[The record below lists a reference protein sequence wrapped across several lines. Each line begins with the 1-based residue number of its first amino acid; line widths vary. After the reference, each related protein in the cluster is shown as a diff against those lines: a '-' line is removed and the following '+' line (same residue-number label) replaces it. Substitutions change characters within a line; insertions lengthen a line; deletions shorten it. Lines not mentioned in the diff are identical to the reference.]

1 MLSQQENEGSTI
13 CIPVVRTLKCLRE
26 RNYGSA
32 EGKAVSELNKMAAAV
47 SKKPPAFVP
56 KGAETLPQIQQRVKE
71 FMKIMYNFVSA
82 GKGEEL
88 FELVDCFQA
97 KKLMAIK
104 FINFLLFILKM
115 QLNLRSPI
123 TTVTNCCEKRLFAFC
138 SKNRN
143 FYSRLKNYCLGL
155 LR

>member
-47 SKKPPAFVP
+47 NKKPPAFVP

-97 KKLMAIK
+97 KLMAFK

-115 QLNLRSPI
+115 QLKLRSPI
-123 TTVTNCCEKRLFAFC
+123 TTNK
-138 SKNRN
+138 
-143 FYSRLKNYCLGL
+143 L
-155 LR
+155 L